1 VNGAALEPSSRV
13 ALAAW
18 WLCACQ
24 ALVVAPSQP
33 IAGVTVGAPCRAGRC
48 AEGLSCH
55 RDSPA
60 GRVQERCLLEPGRC
74 GSDWDC
80 ARGAQRC
87 LRFGEAL
94 GVCQDSGL

>member
-1 VNGAALEPSSRV
+1 MNGGRLEPVRR
-13 ALAAW
+13 ALLGF
-18 WLCACQ
+18 WLLAGCQ
-24 ALVVAPSQP
+24 APAAPSQP
-33 IAGVTVGAPCRAGRC
+33 IAGVTVGAPCRDGRC

-55 RDSPA
+55 HESPA
-60 GRVQERCLLEPGRC
+60 GDVPERCRLESGRC
-74 GSDWDC
+74 RSDWDC